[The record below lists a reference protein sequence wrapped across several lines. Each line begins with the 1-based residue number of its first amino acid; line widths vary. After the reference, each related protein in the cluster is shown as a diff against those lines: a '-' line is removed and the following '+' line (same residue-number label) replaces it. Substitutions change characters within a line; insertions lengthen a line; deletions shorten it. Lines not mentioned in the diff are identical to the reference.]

1 MNRLNAENF
10 IESFMGAEACFPFGP
25 EPLVYKVK
33 GKMFALLAE
42 HEGKDC
48 ITLKADPAAI
58 HFLVDE
64 FSAVRRGYH
73 MNKKHWITVNLAGD
87 ASSELI
93 EGWISDSYSLVV
105 SSLTKAQKA
114 QLTLG
119 V

>member
-1 MNRLNAENF
+1 MNRLDAEQF
-10 IESFMGAEACFPFGP
+10 TESFMGAEACYPFGP

-33 GKMFALLAE
+33 GKMFALFAE
-42 HEGKDC
+42 HDGKDC
-48 ITLKADPAAI
+48 VTLKAEPAVI

-64 FSAVRRGYH
+64 FVAVQRGYH
-73 MNKKHWITVNLAGD
+73 MNKAHWITVNLAGD

-93 EGWISDSYSLVV
+93 EGWIADSYALVV

-114 QLTLG
+114 QLSLG